1 MYIEG
6 YLNIKLIIHIKAE
19 WPPVNER
26 SLKMYEFTAIF
37 LLALLFIIV
46 YFIGMRQNRK
56 IAVKYARTVKEYMS
70 PKSEFVGFRPYSRGG
85 FRAVCKMKEKEAFK
99 QIEMAVSLVD
109 RENLMHYPLTL
120 LTKDTDRLACWGFL
134 KDPLS
139 LSMEILSK
147 PNEKIRKKMA
157 TEKNL
162 KEITVNNTLNS
173 SFTILTSDQKSAKR
187 FLSYTKL
194 EKCLMETK
202 DFVKRLSLD
211 SKDSRIYLIGD
222 LRDESTIKSLF
233 DILLCCGE
241 QSRKIH

>member
-1 MYIEG
+1 
-6 YLNIKLIIHIKAE
+6 
-19 WPPVNER
+19 
-26 SLKMYEFTAIF
+26 MYEFTAIF